1 MAKGVLVDIPKCIG
15 CEGCSVACKLWN
27 ELEWE
32 PQEKNKTALD
42 RAAEPNHGLWPEEWT
57 SINRYNLQKDGTDLR
72 RYVKTQCF
80 HCEEPACASA
90 CFSKAIQKLPEG
102 PVIYDQS
109 LCVGC
114 RYCMMACPF
123 DMLRYEW
130 KKAVPGIRKCQMCPT
145 RVANNMEPACSSVCP
160 TGALTFGER
169 DELLAE
175 AKKRIQEKGYIDK
188 IFGEKE
194 AGGTSWLYISD
205 TPLEEMRFR
214 TDVTTEPLPSY
225 TEGYMKATPIIGVSW
240 AAVLAGLFFINN
252 KNKDPLD

>member
-42 RAAEPNHGLWPEEWT
+42 RAVEPNHGLWPEEWT

>member
-27 ELEWE
+27 ELEWDQ
-32 PQEKNKTALD
+32 QEKNKTALD
-42 RAAEPNHGLWPEEWT
+42 RAVEPNHGLWPEEWT